1 MKDFS
6 KTYIIGGKRQKELC
20 EKGYSIKTFNFNDNP
35 QEWAI
40 EMTNKGYKVILGKST
55 TSIKGYHNY
64 VGFYK

>member
-40 EMTNKGYKVILGKST
+40 E
-55 TSIKGYHNY
+55 
-64 VGFYK
+64 